1 VILMTLDEIKALIDA
16 MSASDL
22 VEMEVSKDG
31 WTLRLVRHGGT
42 ATVAATISEAR
53 PARAATQAQP
63 VSPDPPQISAVE
75 SATSAGDVRAPLS
88 GIVYLGSSPDAPPF
102 VTVGQ
107 TVTKG
112 AMLCTVEAMKMFNPV
127 TAERDG
133 VIEAIFVTTGDEVA
147 AGQPLFRIV

>member
-1 VILMTLDEIKALIDA
+1 MTVDEIKALIDA

-42 ATVAATISEAR
+42 AAVAATISEAR
-53 PARAATQAQP
+53 PMRAATQAQP
-63 VSPDPPQISAVE
+63 VSADPLQTSAVKT
-75 SATSAGDVRAPLS
+75 ATSTSDVRAPLS
-88 GIVYLGSSPDAPPF
+88 GIVHLGPSPDAPAF

-107 TVTKG
+107 TVTTG
-112 AMLCTVEAMKMFNPV
+112 AVLCTVEAMKMFNPV
-127 TAERDG
+127 AADRDG

>member
-1 VILMTLDEIKALIDA
+1 MTVDEIKALIDA
-16 MSASDL
+16 MRASDL

-42 ATVAATISEAR
+42 AAVAATISEAR
-53 PARAATQAQP
+53 PTRAATQAQP
-63 VSPDPPQISAVE
+63 VSADPLQTSAVTT
-75 SATSAGDVRAPLS
+75 ATSTSDVRAPLS
-88 GIVYLGSSPDAPPF
+88 GIVHLGPSPDAPPY

-107 TVTKG
+107 TVTTG
-112 AMLCTVEAMKMFNPV
+112 AVLCTVEAMKMFNPV
-127 TAERDG
+127 TADRDG